1 MPPKKAF
8 QRQYG
13 RKHGLEPSLTR
24 LVREASSGGQPVSF
38 RTVWMVLLGINAR
51 RASAPY
57 RPAASIFG
65 AS

>member
-24 LVREASSGGQPVSF
+24 LVREASGGGQPVSF
-38 RTVWMVLLGINAR
+38 RTVWMVKWEWPGW
-51 RASAPY
+51 
-57 RPAASIFG
+57 G
-65 AS
+65 

>member
-24 LVREASSGGQPVSF
+24 LVREASGGGQPVSF
-38 RTVWMVLLGINAR
+38 RTVCHPLRDAPFETAR
-51 RASAPY
+51 
-57 RPAASIFG
+57 G
-65 AS
+65 GKW